1 MVALILMNLLI
12 AMMADTYETIK
23 GQTTERFAL
32 ARAQS
37 ILQMYHLLS
46 DNVFLPTPTRPPHH
60 THIDGKWT
68 MLLQEVK
75 DDFQVPPVAT
85 LDSMQEALVA
95 LQLQV
100 ATLARQ
106 QQLAAQHSPQPPQ
119 QQPEAASGMPTLE
132 EVINPSLG
140 RERRSEGLRPMRPR
154 DVSRQGKVWPC
165 AHAQPP
171 GPACSP
177 ELPRALSLPTRSTR
191 SAAPTGPQRYR
202 RMFSRRS
209 SGKQLANDLSRATSS
224 SEGSAQNV
232 SAPSSSDLID
242 LPTEVDQQW
251 EGPEALLPPDRAASR
266 PFAALRGC
274 EAGPSSSRAAAA
286 PPPEEAAAALALRA
300 RRACPLPLQG
310 EGCDTQRCFVVTA
323 VRRASV

>member
-1 MVALILMNLLI
+1 MNLLI

-60 THIDGKWT
+60 TYIDGKWT

-100 ATLARQ
+100 ATLAKQ
-106 QQLAAQHSPQPPQ
+106 QQLAAQPSPQPPQ
-119 QQPEAASGMPTLE
+119 QQPESASGMPTLE
-132 EVINPSLG
+132 EVINPNLG

-165 AHAQPP
+165 VYAQAP
-171 GPACSP
+171 GPGGSP
-177 ELPRALSLPTRSTR
+177 ELPRALSLPTGSTR
-191 SAAPTGPQRYR
+191 SAPTGPQRYR
-202 RMFSRRS
+202 RMFGRRS
-209 SGKQLANDLSRATSS
+209 SGKRLANNLSRATSS

-232 SAPSSSDLID
+232 SALSSSDHID
-242 LPTEVDQQW
+242 VPAEVDRQLA
-251 EGPEALLPPDRAASR
+251 GPQGVALLPTGRTTSR
-266 PFAALRGC
+266 PRAALRGC
-274 EAGPSSSRAAAA
+274 EAGPPSSGAAAA
-286 PPPEEAAAALALRA
+286 AEPAALVPRA
-300 RRACPLPLQG
+300 RLACPLPLQG
-310 EGCDTQRCFVVTA
+310 EGRDTQRCFVVTA
-323 VRRASV
+323 VRRASI